1 MIAALALAFVL
12 PSNGAQQAF
21 AHAAHHSGAPT
32 LYLECADVGAMLDA
46 YTNAAAPRMLRDE
59 AVKSSFAKV
68 ADALGVD
75 VGSVLDGAL
84 APLGLE
90 ASADSD
96 PLAELLA
103 RARTARSLSLS
114 FAFEQAAP
122 DEMAQALESLTSAVA
137 KLDRVSERVE
147 AHAEQANG
155 VPPASLEALSL
166 PAELATDPWGHPWS
180 YTTTTEGEFA
190 LLTLGRDGALGGEG
204 VDADLALDTDLAQ
217 VLEAEV
223 VRRLGARLVVEFNSP
238 ESAAAAVE
246 WLQRFAEFTDVAPSP
261 STARWSVKSFPG
273 ASSSKAPN
281 WIARSG
287 ATVIAAMGRVDLA
300 QIEAATMG
308 KSASLATTKLDV
320 QLASRLGSPRGVSV
334 TSGFFDGRTLAAL
347 LANPELAVRSA
358 SSLLLNFGEAQFV
371 WRLQLVGERF
381 SNDLLWLG
389 KREDSLLGLLGDK
402 PAPAEALRYVPS
414 DAVGFFAAHIDS
426 QALRASVAKAL
437 ANGEDGASGADA
449 LAALEAKHGF
459 NLDADISANLRGG
472 AAGYLLPLA
481 GLGLPNM
488 GLIASVRDAAAFERG
503 ARGLFKALGEIEN
516 ASFSV
521 RESKYR
527 DAPLWTVN
535 FSAEGA
541 DPQLAAFLPSPTL
554 AIVKDRVI
562 VTLTK
567 LRANKEIKRALGEED
582 EPHAVATAEARF
594 PADAGFNGW
603 MDWASTID
611 GLYGM
616 GRSALAMFGG
626 QLGLPIDLASL
637 MTAMPESSRVFTRFF
652 EPTTLTMRPVEG
664 GYAMRWDTS
673 FGPETWGSLIALG
686 LGTTGSSRTTEEFD
700 ASMEIPGDE
709 EGAELERAASE
720 AREKRDATLNLLR
733 ALSSRLVVFK
743 LDQSRYPASLDEL
756 SRPTTNYPRGFLE
769 GLDVSVDAWGAP
781 LRYTRAADG
790 ASYRLW
796 SLGPNGTDENGEPD
810 DLLAP

>member
-1 MIAALALAFVL
+1 MIAALALALVL
-12 PSNGAQQAF
+12 PSSGAQQAF
-21 AHAAHHSGAPT
+21 AHAAHHAAAPT
-32 LYLECADVGAMLDA
+32 VYLECADIGAMLDA
-46 YTNAAAPRMLRDE
+46 YEHAALPRMLRDE
-59 AVKSSFAKV
+59 AVKASFSKI
-68 ADALGVD
+68 ADTLGVD

-90 ASADSD
+90 ANADAD

-114 FAFEQAAP
+114 FAVEQTAP
-122 DEMAQALESLTSAVA
+122 DELAKALGSLTDAVA

-155 VPPASLEALSL
+155 VPPASLDVLAL
-166 PAELATDPWGHPWS
+166 PAELATDPWGRPWS
-180 YTTTTEGEFA
+180 YTTTAENEFA

-204 VDADLALDTDLAQ
+204 ADADLALDTNLAK

-223 VRRLGARLVVEFNSP
+223 VRRLGARLVVEFKSP
-238 ESAAAAVE
+238 ESAVAAVE
-246 WLQRFAEFTDVAPSP
+246 WMQRFAEFTDVAPSP
-261 STARWSVKSFPG
+261 STARWSVKSFRGGSDGSFP
-273 ASSSKAPN
+273 S
-281 WIARSG
+281 WVARSG
-287 ATVIAAMGRVDLA
+287 AIVVAAMGSVELA
-300 QIEAATMG
+300 KIEAATAG
-308 KSASLATTKLDV
+308 KGASLATTKLDV
-320 QLASRLGSPRGVSV
+320 QLASRLGAPRGVPV
-334 TSGFFDGRTLAAL
+334 TSGFLDGRTLAVL
-347 LANPELAVRSA
+347 LDSPELAERRA
-358 SSLLLNFGEAQFV
+358 SSMLVNFGEAQLA

-389 KREDSLLGLLGDK
+389 NREDSILGLLGDK
-402 PAPAEALRYVPS
+402 PAPAEALAYVPA

-437 ANGEDGASGADA
+437 ADGDDGASGADA
-449 LAALEAKHGF
+449 LAALEEKHGF
-459 NLDADISANLRGG
+459 NLDNDISANLQGG
-472 AAGYLLPLA
+472 AAGYLLPIS

-503 ARGLFKALGEIEN
+503 ARGLFKALGEVED
-516 ASFSV
+516 AAYSV

-527 DAPLWTVN
+527 DAPLWTVSFN
-535 FSAEGA
+535 AEGA

-554 AIVKDRVI
+554 AIVKGRAI

-582 EPHAVATAEARF
+582 EPHAVASAPSRF

-603 MDWASTID
+603 MDWASTVD

-637 MTAMPESSRVFTRFF
+637 MTALPESSRVFTRFF
-652 EPTTLTMRPVEG
+652 DPTTLTIRPVEG

-673 FGPETWGSLIALG
+673 FGPETWGSLLALG
-686 LGTTGSSRTTEEFD
+686 VGATSSSPVGEIEASTEVP
-700 ASMEIPGDE
+700 SDE
-709 EGAELERAASE
+709 EDSELERAASE

-733 ALSSRLVVFK
+733 AVSSRLVVFK
-743 LDQSRYPASLDEL
+743 LDQNRYPESLDEL
-756 SRPTTNYPRGFLE
+756 SRPTPNYPRGFLE

-796 SLGPNGTDENGEPD
+796 SLGPNGTDEGGEPD